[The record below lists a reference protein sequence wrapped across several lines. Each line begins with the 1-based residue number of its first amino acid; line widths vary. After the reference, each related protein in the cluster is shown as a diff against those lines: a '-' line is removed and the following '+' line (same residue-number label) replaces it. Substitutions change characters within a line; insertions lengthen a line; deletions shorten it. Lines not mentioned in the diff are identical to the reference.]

1 MNSSVSICFSC
12 RRFFAFPALVGKD
25 SVNISFI
32 GSVAISGAD
41 TVAYFKKG
49 KAIIGVSDY
58 SYKWNGANWRFKSA
72 ENRDA
77 FAKNPSAYAPQF
89 GGYCA
94 YAVSRGYTASIDP
107 EAWSIVEGKLYLN
120 YSESVRN
127 LWSFEEL
134 LFFGLFLLWKILG
147 ELLDRLTAKP
157 FDHGVNALFD

>member
-1 MNSSVSICFSC
+1 MARFLSAFVAVV
-12 RRFFAFPALVGKD
+12 FFAFPALAEKD
-25 SVNISFI
+25 PVNTSFI

-41 TVAYFKKG
+41 PVAYFKEV
-49 KAIIGVSDY
+49 KAIIGDSDY

-107 EAWSIVEGKLYLN
+107 EAWSIVDGKLYLN

-127 LWSFEEL
+127 LWSKDVP
-134 LFFGLFLLWKILG
+134 GNIAKG
-147 ELLDRLTAKP
+147 EANWPAVLK
-157 FDHGVNALFD
+157 N